1 MGNSSSQGTTHGLTT
16 EKCWKARQTIQASR
30 EKILVA
36 LREECDKCSDNIDLD
51 EESHQHYGDSDG
63 SNIDSTQYRFP
74 FENLVLE
81 GGGVKGLVYCGLGR
95 ALEEHG
101 ILKQMHRFA
110 GTSIGS
116 ICAALYA
123 VGFNSHDV
131 EQIMS
136 VNLETLVSDA
146 SYGYF
151 SLIPNLL
158 SHYGWHPGSRFLNYL
173 GEVLSVKTNNP
184 DITFSEVYKKFG
196 NELCVVITNVNTM
209 SEEYCH
215 VKTTPD
221 MPIRM
226 AVRMSMSIPGVF
238 QSVQEKLFGETNYYV
253 DGGVICNY
261 PIHCFDGW
269 WLSLDHSDSFLQ
281 KIQPISKIESI
292 MDRKNRFQVVP
303 GPMKTIG
310 SLIFSTNEAE
320 VYKAEILKKSGVPMG
335 KLPNTKLARQWIKT
349 EQGKGKINKA
359 YTEVCE
365 AVTAFIEVLRKHN
378 LDGNDVISKAEFENA
393 FSEAD
398 FGDHYSKLLFGEG
411 CSPHLAF
418 DALDRDESGSIT
430 YNELI
435 NFIEGT
441 GVSIHEKYLG
451 LKRTE
456 VNGFLSFLGTVFNA
470 LAINVMRIFI
480 RSSDIDRSIG
490 INSWY
495 IKTNDFG
502 LEEGDKKFLVDQG
515 RRSTIKYLQ
524 HFVFDNN
531 PEKVSKA
538 VISARDVPRKPSL
551 TDAQI
556 ARISKI

>member
-1 MGNSSSQGTTHGLTT
+1 MGNSSSRGTKDVLTT
-16 EKCWKARQTIQASR
+16 EKCRKARQTIQASR
-30 EKILVA
+30 EKILEA
-36 LREECDKCSDNIDLD
+36 LHEECDKCSDDIDLD
-51 EESHQHYGDSDG
+51 EDSHIHYGDSDG

-101 ILKQMHRFA
+101 ILKQIRRFA

-136 VNLETLVSDA
+136 INLETLVSDA

-158 SHYGWHPGSRFLNYL
+158 SYYGWHPGSKFLNYL
-173 GEVLSVKTNNP
+173 GEVLSVRTDNP

-238 QSVQEKLFGETNYYV
+238 QSVQKKLFGVTNYYV

-269 WLSLDHSDSFLQ
+269 WLSLDHHDSFLQ

-292 MDRKNRFQVVP
+292 MDRKNRFEVLP

-310 SLIFSTNEAE
+310 SLIFSSNEAE

-335 KLPNTKLARQWIKT
+335 KLPNTKLAREWVKT

-365 AVTAFIEVLRKHN
+365 AATAFIEVLRKHN
-378 LDGNDVISKAEFENA
+378 LDGNDVISKEEFENA
-393 FSEAD
+393 FSKTD
-398 FGDHYSKLLFGEG
+398 FKDQYSKLLFGEG
-411 CSPHLAF
+411 CSPQLAF
-418 DALDRDESGSIT
+418 DAIDRDESGNIT

-435 NFIEGT
+435 NFVEGT

-456 VNGFLSFLGTVFNA
+456 VNGFFSFLGTVFNA
-470 LAINVMRIFI
+470 LAINLMRIFI
-480 RSSDIDRSIG
+480 RSSDIDRTIG

-524 HFVFDNN
+524 HFVFDND
-531 PEKVSKA
+531 PERVSKA
-538 VISARDVPRKPSL
+538 DISGRNVPSKPSL

-556 ARISKI
+556 TRISKI

>member
-1 MGNSSSQGTTHGLTT
+1 MGNSSSRGTKDVLTT
-16 EKCWKARQTIQASR
+16 EKCRKARQTIQASR
-30 EKILVA
+30 EKILEA
-36 LREECDKCSDNIDLD
+36 LHEECDKCSDDIDLD
-51 EESHQHYGDSDG
+51 EDSHIHYGDSDG

-101 ILKQMHRFA
+101 ILKQIRRFA

-158 SHYGWHPGSRFLNYL
+158 SYYGWHPGSKFLNYL
-173 GEVLSVKTNNP
+173 GEVLSVRTDNP

-238 QSVQEKLFGETNYYV
+238 QSVQKKLFGVTNYYV

-269 WLSLDHSDSFLQ
+269 WLSLDHHDSFLQ

-292 MDRKNRFQVVP
+292 MDRKNRFEVLP

-310 SLIFSTNEAE
+310 SLIFSSNEAE

-335 KLPNTKLARQWIKT
+335 KLPNTKLARCP
-349 EQGKGKINKA
+349 
-359 YTEVCE
+359 VCIAGRSHCVRRE
-365 AVTAFIEVLRKHN
+365 PPTL
-378 LDGNDVISKAEFENA
+378 VI
-393 FSEAD
+393 
-398 FGDHYSKLLFGEG
+398 
-411 CSPHLAF
+411 LA
-418 DALDRDESGSIT
+418 
-430 YNELI
+430 N
-435 NFIEGT
+435 
-441 GVSIHEKYLG
+441 
-451 LKRTE
+451 
-456 VNGFLSFLGTVFNA
+456 
-470 LAINVMRIFI
+470 
-480 RSSDIDRSIG
+480 
-490 INSWY
+490 
-495 IKTNDFG
+495 
-502 LEEGDKKFLVDQG
+502 
-515 RRSTIKYLQ
+515 
-524 HFVFDNN
+524 
-531 PEKVSKA
+531 
-538 VISARDVPRKPSL
+538 
-551 TDAQI
+551 
-556 ARISKI
+556 